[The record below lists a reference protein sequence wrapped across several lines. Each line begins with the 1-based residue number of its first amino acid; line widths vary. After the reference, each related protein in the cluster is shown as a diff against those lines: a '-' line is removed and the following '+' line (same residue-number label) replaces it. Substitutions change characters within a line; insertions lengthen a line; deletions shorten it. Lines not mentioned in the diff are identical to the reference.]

1 MNVKNELYLNLQ
13 SHKNYGWIMR
23 DNLNLNHTP
32 TTNYHNM
39 GAYEL
44 YKHYKGGKYDKIDS
58 DYGYTKGQTG
68 GDGTVIGSSL
78 SSEGYHT
85 KNAYE
90 TSVALRSGSGKEDRV
105 AVLYVESGAK
115 RNEWVAKLQ
124 VKRFDGNNRYTI
136 SSKTINLGNAPALDE
151 AGTIYQQYFDALYDI
166 AAGDFDGDGI
176 DEVAV
181 YFGTNEIRIYDVNS
195 YGTLSDSPME
205 TISAGEIL
213 VDTTISGE
221 YDSDNSGKIRR
232 AAIVS
237 LEAGDLTKD
246 FQDELAVAV
255 SMPQGST
262 ENAHKKNTNAYV
274 FEFNGTSA
282 TKALT
287 VPLTTDKLNSSTD
300 TNTPQV
306 FKASNVSIGDI
317 DGDSCMELVIG
328 GRLANSTAPN
338 DYNWRDGAL
347 IAVDVEYSYNQ
358 TTHA

>member
-1 MNVKNELYLNLQ
+1 MKEIMKRLISTALVMAMLLSFFPSTMFVVAKATDNVEKSPIDQSTYEALGFVTDLGTTNESYLTGQSQGKTTMNVKNELYLNLQ

-23 DNLNLNHTP
+23 DNLNLNNTP

-44 YKHYKGGKYDKIDS
+44 YKNYKGGKYDKIDS

-166 AAGDFDGDGI
+166 AAGDFDGDGV

-195 YGTLSDSPME
+195 YGTLSDFPME

-221 YDSDNSGKIRR
+221 YDSDNSG
-232 AAIVS
+232 
-237 LEAGDLTKD
+237 
-246 FQDELAVAV
+246 
-255 SMPQGST
+255 
-262 ENAHKKNTNAYV
+262 
-274 FEFNGTSA
+274 
-282 TKALT
+282 
-287 VPLTTDKLNSSTD
+287 
-300 TNTPQV
+300 
-306 FKASNVSIGDI
+306 
-317 DGDSCMELVIG
+317 
-328 GRLANSTAPN
+328 
-338 DYNWRDGAL
+338 
-347 IAVDVEYSYNQ
+347 
-358 TTHA
+358 